1 MFKALIASAPE
12 AHITIQID
20 GHAHRVAASLNAATA
35 VLMTLTDERYRDGP
49 LDQARAP
56 YCMMGV
62 CFECLLTIN
71 GQPNQQGCLVTVEPG
86 MRIERQV
93 AVQ

>member
-1 MFKALIASAPE
+1 
-12 AHITIQID
+12 
-20 GHAHRVAASLNAATA
+20 
-35 VLMTLTDERYRDGP
+35 
-49 LDQARAP
+49 
-56 YCMMGV
+56 MMGV